1 MEAAL
6 RTAAVKLGGG
16 NKAPLE
22 FTQVRGLD
30 GVKSAEYDVNGT
42 KVKVAVVN
50 GIGNANE
57 LCQMVRDG
65 KADYQFIE
73 VMTCPGGC
81 VNGGGQPING
91 DYNNNR
97 AEVTSKRA
105 AVLYNGDKAMA
116 HRRSHDN
123 ESVLTIY
130 KEYLGEP
137 NGHEAHKLMHTH
149 YAARPKYVKE

>member
-1 MEAAL
+1 M
-6 RTAAVKLGGG
+6 
-16 NKAPLE
+16 
-22 FTQVRGLD
+22 
-30 GVKSAEYDVNGT
+30 
-42 KVKVAVVN
+42 KVAVVN